1 MNIIDNLNNKN
12 FFPIDKP
19 TNKFWYDQDTKE
31 RYTHN
36 LKVQP
41 EDWNYRNKIVYYF
54 TNSFG
59 YRTKQFKDID
69 WRKCIVLFGCSYV
82 YGVGSAEDETIS
94 GCLEQIT
101 GIPVI
106 NMGAPGSS
114 PVFSLHNSA
123 ILSAKYPNPKA
134 VVYGWSS
141 QYRCPFYT
149 KSEVTHCGNWLKDPK
164 KMGESWNSNEEHPA
178 VNLKM
183 SSIISKEMWNNRT
196 NYYEFTFFKTVAD
209 TLNCDY
215 IKQVDYARDLGH
227 SGKESNKIAAETI
240 AKNLNL

>member
-1 MNIIDNLNNKN
+1 
-12 FFPIDKP
+12 
-19 TNKFWYDQDTKE
+19 
-31 RYTHN
+31 
-36 LKVQP
+36 
-41 EDWNYRNKIVYYF
+41 
-54 TNSFG
+54 
-59 YRTKQFKDID
+59 
-69 WRKCIVLFGCSYV
+69 
-82 YGVGSAEDETIS
+82 
-94 GCLEQIT
+94 LEQIT

-114 PVFSLHNSA
+114 PTFSLHNSG

-149 KSEVTHCGNWLKDPK
+149 KNEVIHCGNWLKDSK

-178 VNLKM
+178 VNLKL

-196 NYYEFTFFKTVAD
+196 KYYEFTFFKTVSD
-209 TLNCDY
+209 VLNCDY

-227 SGKESNKIAAETI
+227 SGKETNKIAAETI